1 MSKSYIRIK
10 ELWRLLN
17 TLPDSSARAEEVKS
31 EMDTLWKDI
40 TSEERDK
47 FREEVASKRK
57 RKSK

>member
-17 TLPDSSARAEEVKS
+17 TLPDASDRAEEVKN
-31 EMDTLWKDI
+31 EMDTLWKNMS
-40 TSEERDK
+40 TEEREK

-57 RKSK
+57 KK